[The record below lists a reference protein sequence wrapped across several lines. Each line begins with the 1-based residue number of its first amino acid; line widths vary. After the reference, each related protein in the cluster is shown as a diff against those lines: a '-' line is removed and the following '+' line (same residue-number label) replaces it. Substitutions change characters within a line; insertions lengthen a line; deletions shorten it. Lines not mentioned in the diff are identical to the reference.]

1 MSNKYLTIGSLV
13 TKLRDK
19 NVVFIGLGN
28 KLRCDDAVGCYIVEQ
43 LKERISLKNFIF
55 FNVETNIENYINQIV
70 NKQPDVIIFIDA
82 TKNIPISGSENN
94 DYILLTK
101 DQLQNFTFSTHNI
114 SLSTIIEFILDQSK
128 LNYNKS
134 PLVYVMAV
142 KIFSL
147 ELAAEMTL
155 QSKHI
160 ADKIINDILCN
171 TM

>member
-160 ADKIINDILCN
+160 ADK
-171 TM
+171 